1 MIPSILDK
9 KIKFIISE
17 DDGEAFSNKKNPK
30 VVKTLYANLLTLTN
44 SEAI

>member
-17 DDGEAFSNKKNPK
+17 DDGEAFSNDE
-30 VVKTLYANLLTLTN
+30 L
-44 SEAI
+44 SS